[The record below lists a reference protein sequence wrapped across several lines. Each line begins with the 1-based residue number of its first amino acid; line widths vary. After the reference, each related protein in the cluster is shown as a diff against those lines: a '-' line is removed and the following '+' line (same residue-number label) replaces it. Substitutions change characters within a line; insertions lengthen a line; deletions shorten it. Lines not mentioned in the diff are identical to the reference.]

1 MPPVPPAETPAPSPA
16 LTAEERAERALG
28 LAVRAGRGLGL
39 EPGEPRVLHHVFN
52 VLVHLAPHPVVVRV
66 PSPGIAPVG
75 EQAAQQRRELAVAGW
90 LADRGAPVVGPSPL
104 VPREPVEIDGQ
115 SLTFWEF
122 VTETDPLS
130 AVTDPAVLEH
140 RFVEQTGWAAELHAL
155 LAEYP
160 GGDEL
165 PVLAPVVPAVG
176 RTLAALAENPHPL
189 LTPAELD
196 RARAEYAVLETLV
209 QDLPAH
215 FPGARLQTLHGDSPA
230 YNLLRTAGGHL
241 FSDFEDTTR
250 GPVEWDLTLV
260 GPRGIEAYERA
271 SGTRVDR
278 ALLDVMEGARFLQ
291 IVGALAFASLKPDL
305 ATMLEPAVGQWRA
318 RAPLSLPA
326 TDA

>member
-1 MPPVPPAETPAPSPA
+1 MPNADTPSPA
-16 LTAEERAERALG
+16 PTAAERAELALD
-28 LAVRAGRGLGL
+28 LATRAGRSLGL
-39 EPGEPRVLHHVFN
+39 QADEPRVLHNVFN

-66 PSPGIAPVG
+66 PSPASGPVE
-75 EQAAQQRRELAVAGW
+75 EQAAKQRRELAVAGW

-104 VPREPVEIDGQ
+104 VPREPVEIGGR

-122 VTETDPLS
+122 VDETDPLS
-130 AVTDPAVLEH
+130 AVTDPEALQK
-140 RFVEQTGWAAELHAL
+140 RFVEQTGLAAELHAL

-160 GGDEL
+160 GDDL
-165 PVLAPVVPAVG
+165 PVLSPVVPAVG

-196 RARAEYAVLETLV
+196 RAREEYEVLETLV
-209 QDLPAH
+209 ADLPAR

-230 YNLLRTAGGHL
+230 YNLLLTAGGHL
-241 FSDFEDTTR
+241 FSDFEDVTR

-260 GPRGIEAYERA
+260 GPLGIEEYERV

-278 ALLDVMEGARFLQ
+278 ALLDVMEGARYLQ

-305 ATMLEPAVGQWRA
+305 APMLEPAIDQWRA
-318 RAPLSLPA
+318 RAPLSLENLG
-326 TDA
+326 